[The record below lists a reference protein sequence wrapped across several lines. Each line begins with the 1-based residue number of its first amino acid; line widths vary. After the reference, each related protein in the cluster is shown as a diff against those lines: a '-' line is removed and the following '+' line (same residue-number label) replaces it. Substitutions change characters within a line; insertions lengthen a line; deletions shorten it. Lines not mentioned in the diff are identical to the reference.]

1 MSISSMPGPFD
12 PPAEDSTV
20 EFPATLD
27 RGRVCVRVRC
37 DGLTDRGLKRINNED
52 NFLVARLT
60 KRLDVCRSSLEV
72 SGTGRVAEEMAH
84 LLVVAD
90 GLGGAAGGNEASAL
104 SISTI
109 EEFVLNCFK
118 WFLRFEP
125 GERDELVRELR
136 EALQQADREVFRRA
150 RADRHLAGMG
160 TTLTMAYAVCDNLY
174 IAHAGD
180 SRAYLARNGE
190 LIRLTQDHTY
200 AQMLLDAGA
209 ITREDAQKSSLRN
222 VVTNVVGGPSKGVH
236 VEIHKLQIHDG
247 DALLLC
253 TDGLTEPVSED
264 QIAAELASNDHP
276 GVACQVLLKRAL
288 DAGGPDNIA
297 LVLARFGIAR
307 R

>member
-1 MSISSMPGPFD
+1 MSISSMPEQSD
-12 PPAEDSTV
+12 PLAEDSTI
-20 EFPATLD
+20 EFPATSD
-27 RGRVCVRVRC
+27 RGRLCVRVRC
-37 DGLTDRGLKRINNED
+37 DGLTDRGLKRENNED
-52 NFLVARLT
+52 NFLIARLT
-60 KRLDVCRSSLEV
+60 KRLDVCLSSIEAK
-72 SGTGRVAEEMAH
+72 GIGRVAEEMAH

-90 GLGGAAGGNEASAL
+90 GLGGAAGGDEASAL
-104 SISTI
+104 SITSV

-125 GERDELVRELR
+125 GEHDELVRELR
-136 EALQQADREVFRRA
+136 EALQQADREVFRKA
-150 RADRHLAGMG
+150 RSDRHLAGMG

-180 SRAYLARNGE
+180 SRAYLMRNGT

-209 ITREDAQKSSLRN
+209 ISAEDARQTNLRN

-236 VEIHKLQIHDG
+236 VEIHKLQLHDG

-253 TDGLTEPVSED
+253 TDGLSEPVSED
-264 QIAAELASNDHP
+264 QIAAEMAANDHP
-276 GVACQVLLKRAL
+276 GAACQALLKRAL
-288 DAGGPDNIA
+288 DAGGPDNVAMI
-297 LVLARFGIAR
+297 LARFGIDR